1 MGHTVELGLSSF
13 DSVGS
18 DRNGGKTDQQDAPGK
33 PVSVLAAN
41 RRTGALD
48 VAQVRMRERASLL
61 TVTYS

>member
-48 VAQVRMRERASLL
+48 VA
-61 TVTYS
+61 